1 MGLSLSTYYE
11 FSKQMDDYS
20 GPYGRQD
27 QYSRDNEW
35 SRTAGHEPHRLQV
48 TYVYELP
55 IGSNRPFLNGSDW
68 TRHLVNGWSVSG
80 TALLQSGH
88 AIYLRPQFNNTGGVI
103 TALNVNVV
111 PGVDP
116 HIEDPGPSLWF
127 NPAAFSQP
135 ADFTLGNASRTHPT
149 LRNPGSQNY
158 DMSLNKRVTLSP
170 DRTIE
175 FSAAGFNFINHA
187 NWDAPDNIIGPAHAP
202 NVNAGK
208 IIGSRGGRVIQ
219 LGLRLSF

>member
-1 MGLSLSTYYE
+1 
-11 FSKQMDDYS
+11 
-20 GPYGRQD
+20 
-27 QYSRDNEW
+27 
-35 SRTAGHEPHRLQV
+35 
-48 TYVYELP
+48 
-55 IGSNRPFLNGSDW
+55 
-68 TRHLVNGWSVSG
+68 
-80 TALLQSGH
+80 
-88 AIYLRPQFNNTGGVI
+88 LRPQFNNTGGVI